1 MTASKMSWIKG
12 ISLILCGLAIG
23 AGGIYVGETD
33 DSPGAGVGGLVL
45 MLQSFSEFAAFFE
58 NQELADSI

>member
-1 MTASKMSWIKG
+1 MTSSKMSWVKG
-12 ISLILCGLAIG
+12 TSLIVFGLAIG

-45 MLQSFSEFAAFFE
+45 MTV
-58 NQELADSI
+58 SIILGIRTLLRKPRIG